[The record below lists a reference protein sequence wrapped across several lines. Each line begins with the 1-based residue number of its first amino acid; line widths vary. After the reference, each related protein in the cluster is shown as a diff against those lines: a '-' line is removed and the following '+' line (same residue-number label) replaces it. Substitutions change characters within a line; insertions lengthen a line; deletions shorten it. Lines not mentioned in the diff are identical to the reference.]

1 MNGLTK
7 IISLHTEKREM
18 EHSIITLKDK
28 KFRTYLDEEKI
39 QKAVKSLGATI
50 NRDYLGKN
58 PLFICVLSGSFMFT
72 SDLVKHFTSECE
84 ITFVRLS
91 SYEGTQSTGDIK
103 TVLGIVE
110 TIENRDVIIVEDIV
124 DTGNTLSMFLPAIQ
138 KLNPLSIKTAALL
151 VKPDTLKEKIKVDY
165 RCFDIPNDFIVGYGL
180 DYDGLGRNLRDIY
193 VLC

>member
-1 MNGLTK
+1 
-7 IISLHTEKREM
+7 M

-39 QKAVKSLGATI
+39 QTAVKSLGATI

-110 TIENRDVIIVEDIV
+110 TIEKRDVIIVEDIV

-138 KLNPLSIKTAALL
+138 NLKPLSIKTAALL